1 MDKPISLKFLLRL
14 GDKELAQRT
23 LALLAT
29 ENPRVKISE
38 IQSLEEVPPLLEAE
52 AAVVLVWR
60 ADDLKQAVA
69 CLEMIQAQSYWI
81 EEDRLAIILLTRLT
95 HIEGLEKLEKRKLV
109 QIVDPGVTAKALK
122 IKVDYLS
129 KALESRQ
136 ADKKRA
142 GKKFKFTFKA
152 EPRAPLP
159 PGSVRL
165 AAGPAAPAKPEANY
179 LDRAADDKPAP
190 YGRSASRPATIPG
203 DAAQLKDRKPPVEIP
218 TGKTSE
224 KSRHLMLL
232 SGREEDVLLATRLSK
247 EMDACFHWFHDPSSL
262 AVQELLSQFPE
273 TTVLW
278 EVDPP
283 GAMNIHHP
291 SSIQAVGL
299 MLSKASR
306 ADRVFALSDTA
317 AYKLGHLAN
326 FHRHVFNHH
335 ICRRN
340 DEGSLEV
347 YGRLMRAAQSGAS
360 FGLEAFIENGTGRQ
374 LIQLKNSNQRGLAV
388 EALQKYLVKRHLAPR
403 LAVKVAQ
410 AADELLLNAVFD
422 APIDANGKNYRSGSD
437 RSSEFAFTEKEQVTL
452 ELLSNSDCVGIC
464 IRDKFGSARV
474 DALLSVFQYP
484 DATDS
489 WDLRKVLET
498 GVSLIYT
505 ICPGVSSEAIL
516 LFPKSQNYIDLK
528 RKFRFFSIVSQVPK

>member
-1 MDKPISLKFLLRL
+1 MDKPIALKFLLRL

-29 ENPRVKISE
+29 ENPRVKIAE
-38 IQSLEEVPPLLEAE
+38 IQSLEEVPALLEAE

-109 QIVDPGVTAKALK
+109 QIVDPGVNEKALK

-136 ADKKRA
+136 AAKKRA

-152 EPRAPLP
+152 EPKALP
-159 PGSVRL
+159 PTGSLRF
-165 AAGPAAPAKPEANY
+165 AAGQGNPENPELTY
-179 LDRAADDKPAP
+179 VDRAAEKPAP
-190 YGRSASRPATIPG
+190 YGRSAALSAAPSG
-203 DAAQLKDRKPPVEIP
+203 DAAKPKDRNTPLEIP
-218 TGKTSE
+218 TGKNSE
-224 KSRHLMLL
+224 KSRHLLLL
-232 SGREEDVLLATRLSK
+232 SGREEDVVLATRLSK

-262 AVQELLSQFPE
+262 AVQELLARFPD

-283 GAMNIHHP
+283 DAMDIHHP

-306 ADRVFALSDTA
+306 SDRVFALSDTA

-335 ICRRN
+335 ICRRD
-340 DEGSLEV
+340 DEDSLGI
-347 YGRLMRAAQSGAS
+347 YGRLMKAAQSGKP
-360 FGLEAFIENGTGRQ
+360 FGLETFIEKGTGRQ
-374 LIQLKNSNQRGLAV
+374 VIQLKNSSQRRLAV

-410 AADELLLNAVFD
+410 AADELLLNAIFD
-422 APIDANGKNYRSGSD
+422 APLDAAGKNYRSDND
-437 RSSEFAFTEKEQVTL
+437 RSSEFEFTEKEQVTL
-452 ELLSNSDCVGIC
+452 ELLSNSECVGIC
-464 IRDKFGSARV
+464 IHDKFGSAQV

-498 GVSLIYT
+498 GVSLIYS

-516 LFPKSQNYIDLK
+516 LFPKSRNYIDLK
-528 RKFRFFSIVSQVPK
+528 RKFRFFSIVSQPRT